1 MFLAVMLKPSA
12 ALQKE
17 GIEGRAVMSV
27 SPASIRF
34 NVQKLSFY
42 KTMLHLKDLYITSAQ
57 QSCAKGDVSFR
68 AQ

>member
-27 SPASIRF
+27 SSASIRF
-34 NVQKLSFY
+34 NVQKLSFLQNY
-42 KTMLHLKDLYITSAQ
+42 A
-57 QSCAKGDVSFR
+57 AFKGSVHNIGTAVMCKRWCEF
-68 AQ
+68 